1 MKRVFSSHDLIAVH
15 HARNLLDAAGIR
27 AVVRNELLSSAM
39 GELPPVECQAEL
51 WVVDPANA
59 TGAEQILR
67 DGRLPPAPG
76 APAAT
81 RWHCPGCGEPAEA
94 QFTQCWRCGAT
105 RDVNDDGSDAPPA
118 PLAPLNR

>member
-15 HARNLLDAAGIR
+15 HARNLLDAAGIH

-59 TGAEQILR
+59 ARAEQILR
-67 DGRLPPAPG
+67 DGRLPSAPG

-81 RWHCPGCGEPAEA
+81 RWRCPACGEPAEA

-105 RDVNDDGSDAPPA
+105 RDSDNDANAPPPPPA
-118 PLAPLNR
+118 NR